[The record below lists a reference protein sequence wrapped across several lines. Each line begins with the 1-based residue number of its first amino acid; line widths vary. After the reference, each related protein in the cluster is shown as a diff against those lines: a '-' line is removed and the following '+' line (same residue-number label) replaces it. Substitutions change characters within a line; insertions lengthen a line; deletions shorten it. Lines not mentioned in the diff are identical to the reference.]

1 MILFTILILIIF
13 FSAKRVEWISDWYK
27 RIITEPYS
35 YYLLL
40 TLLVIG
46 FFGQLDYTDRWG
58 CIVGGES
65 IFDTKNILF
74 SSISVILILTSF
86 IFNPRILKIS
96 LIVVELAFW
105 IFKLFYFKG
114 GYVVSIVAAPDPII
128 SFYDSL
134 TLAMRLFIITGLLGI
149 NIKTIYI
156 LICTLTI
163 MAIKVFAFPT
173 QLSMIVEGEKSKQ
186 RAEFTK
192 EKLIGD
198 WTGIYE
204 YDSTYMSET
213 THIKDSAT
221 IRFDSLYI
229 TLYNFKDIDSLQLKM
244 EFDYEFGGH
253 FHSGIKDDWRNQYDF
268 WIRNLTSDS
277 LDIILTQSLDDYFF
291 KLIKTPAN
299 NVYTK

>member
-13 FSAKRVEWISDWYK
+13 FSAKRVVWISDWYK

-35 YYLLL
+35 YYILL

-134 TLAMRLFIITGLLGI
+134 TLAMRLFIITGLLRT

-163 MAIKVFAFPT
+163 MAIKVFGFPT

-229 TLYNFKDIDSLQLKM
+229 TLYDFRDIDSLQLKM

-291 KLIKTPAN
+291 KLRKTPPN

>member
-1 MILFTILILIIF
+1 MILFTILILTIF
-13 FSAKRVEWISDWYK
+13 FSAKRVEWIYDWYK

-35 YYLLL
+35 YYALL

-58 CIVGGES
+58 CFVGGES

-86 IFNPRILKIS
+86 LFNPRIIKIS
-96 LIVVELAFW
+96 LIIIELAFW

-114 GYVVSIVAAPDPII
+114 GYVVSIAAAPDPII

-134 TLAMRLFIITGLLGI
+134 TLAMRLFIMTELLRT

-163 MAIKVFAFPT
+163 MAIKVFGLPT

-192 EKLIGD
+192 EKLIGE
-198 WTGIYE
+198 WIGIYE
-204 YDSTYMSET
+204 YDSTYMSKI

-229 TLYNFKDIDSLQLKM
+229 TLYDFRNIDSLQLKM

-253 FHSGIKDDWRNQYDF
+253 FHHGIKDDWRSQYDF

-277 LDIILTQSLDDYFF
+277 LDVILTQSLDDYRF
-291 KLIKTPAN
+291 KMKKNATQQ
-299 NVYTK
+299 

>member
-13 FSAKRVEWISDWYK
+13 FSAKRVEWIANWYK
-27 RIITEPYS
+27 KIITEPYN
-35 YYLLL
+35 YYALLI
-40 TLLVIG
+40 LLVIG
-46 FFGQLDYTDRWG
+46 FFGHLDYTDRWG

-74 SSISVILILTSF
+74 SSISVTLILISF
-86 IFNPRILKIS
+86 FLRLRILKVS
-96 LIVVELAFW
+96 LVLVELAFW

-114 GYVVSIVAAPDPII
+114 GYVVSIAAAPDPII

-134 TLAMRLFIITGLLGI
+134 TLALRLFIITGLI
-149 NIKTIYI
+149 RTNIKSIYI
-156 LICTLTI
+156 IICTLTI
-163 MAIKVFAFPT
+163 MAIKVFGFPT

-186 RAEFTK
+186 RAEITK
-192 EKLIGD
+192 KKLIGD

-204 YDSTYMSET
+204 YDSTYMGKT
-213 THIKDSAT
+213 THIVDSAT
-221 IRFDSLYI
+221 IRFDSLFI
-229 TLYNFKDIDSLQLKM
+229 TIYDFQEIDSLQLKM

-253 FHSGIKDDWRNQYDF
+253 FHNGIKNDWRNQYDF

-291 KLIKTPAN
+291 KLIKTPPN
-299 NVYTK
+299 TRS